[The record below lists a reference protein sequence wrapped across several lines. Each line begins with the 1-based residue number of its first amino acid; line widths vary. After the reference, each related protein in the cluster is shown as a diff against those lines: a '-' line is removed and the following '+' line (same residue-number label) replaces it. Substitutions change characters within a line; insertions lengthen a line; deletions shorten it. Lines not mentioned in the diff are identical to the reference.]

1 MKWNKVLTKIGL
13 LALIL
18 CLTLTISGC
27 GIKKDSEQVDS
38 NVDSSSEEV
47 NNSKAD
53 DMVVFEY
60 MEKLSPENTV
70 EEMNAIIGSEG
81 ELVDEKYNK
90 YSWNITEDTTLTA
103 TYYSSKTATIKI
115 DIDKNLLKNDKVDL
129 SCAKDLKAEINS
141 ANGLKYEDFVNKIG
155 SEGYVVEKSSSST
168 TYKWVNSQG
177 GYLSGS
183 FSKSSGKCTFFSAFA

>member
-1 MKWNKVLTKIGL
+1 MKNKVLTKIGL

>member
-1 MKWNKVLTKIGL
+1 MKNKVLTKIGL

-18 CLTLTISGC
+18 CLTLTLSGC
-27 GIKKDSEQVDS
+27 GLKKDSNQVDS
-38 NVDSSSEEV
+38 NGGSSSEKT
-47 NNSKAD
+47 NDSKTN
-53 DMVVFEY
+53 DMIVFDY
-60 MEKLSPENTV
+60 MERLSPENTV

-90 YSWNITEDTTLTA
+90 YSWNISEDTTLTA

-129 SCAKDLKAEINS
+129 SCAKDLKSEINS
-141 ANGLKYEDFVNKIG
+141 TNGLKYDDFVSRIG
-155 SEGYVVEKSSSST
+155 SEGYVVEKSSSSI